1 MEYRLPQTIL
11 EKLLGI
17 ALSRGGNFAEIY
29 IEHTVLNTIALEED
43 KIKEDS
49 SGVIQGVG
57 IRVISGEKTGYAY
70 SDDFSYENLEKAAK
84 TAALIADSPK
94 RDIGPVSVSKIEHEG
109 PSYYLVKI
117 PPDAVEVKKKSDLL
131 WRANTAAKAYDP
143 RIIQVM
149 ASFVDM
155 TKDLIIVNSDG
166 LWAEDKQTI
175 CRLNVTALA
184 EDKGIRQRGY
194 YGGGGLVG
202 FDFYTTF
209 TPEIIAQEAA
219 RQAIVQLTAAEAPAG
234 IQTVVLN
241 HGWSGVLLH
250 EAVGHGLEGDF
261 IRKKTSFYTGKIG
274 QKVASELCTVV
285 DDATL
290 AGKRGSIHIDDEGTP
305 GQRKVLIEKGILK
318 DYMYDRLNAGLMK
331 YPSTGNGRR
340 ESFRHI
346 PMPRMTNT
354 FMLAGEDDPEDI
366 IRSVQKGF
374 YAKTLGGGQVDIT
387 SGNFVF
393 QVSEGYLIEGGR
405 ITRPVRGA
413 TLIGNGPDILTRV
426 TMVGNDLEFDTGIG
440 TCGKNGQSKPV
451 GVGLP
456 TVKIS
461 EMTVG
466 GTAM

>member
-331 YPSTGNGRR
+331 HPSTGNGRR